1 MNNND
6 VPQAAPRPNP
16 NEMTGR
22 TPAPA
27 AQTPQPAPGG
37 MAKSMPPMPDGKK
50 RNVTLKRSVFIL
62 LVVGIVAALALGYIV
77 GRLTV
82 VYRANAVISQKN
94 SRIEKLE
101 TSLGSVKKQLADA
114 QARLDPSGDD
124 DGDSDSAGIQQGS
137 IGQTVTNGGIDM
149 KLISAGEQPTI
160 SFDTCGDRCS
170 NGSYAPK
177 SPDTDTKYWVA
188 VVEVKNNTK
197 QPLDIT
203 CSYPYDIKA
212 LNSDNQQY
220 TPIDNLYNVEGNP
233 ECNAEL
239 QPGLST
245 QVTYPFQVPLDVK
258 MIAIAFRD
266 VGDILSGESGE
277 EEPSYL
283 IADDNYKV
291 SGK

>member
-1 MNNND
+1 M
-6 VPQAAPRPNP
+6 
-16 NEMTGR
+16 
-22 TPAPA
+22 
-27 AQTPQPAPGG
+27 
-37 MAKSMPPMPDGKK
+37 
-50 RNVTLKRSVFIL
+50 
-62 LVVGIVAALALGYIV
+62 
-77 GRLTV
+77 
-82 VYRANAVISQKN
+82 
-94 SRIEKLE
+94 
-101 TSLGSVKKQLADA
+101 
-114 QARLDPSGDD
+114 
-124 DGDSDSAGIQQGS
+124 
-137 IGQTVTNGGIDM
+137 TNGGIDM

-160 SFDTCGDRCS
+160 SYDTCGDRCS

-258 MIAIAFRD
+258 MVIIAFRD
-266 VGDILSGESGE
+266 VGDLTAGEGGE
-277 EEPSYL
+277 DEYSYL
-283 IADDNYKV
+283 VAGDGFKAT
-291 SGK
+291 SK

>member
-1 MNNND
+1 MDSNPNMSNPNM
-6 VPQAAPRPNP
+6 PQA
-16 NEMTGR
+16 T
-22 TPAPA
+22 
-27 AQTPQPAPGG
+27 QPAPQ
-37 MAKSMPPMPDGKK
+37 PEK
-50 RNVTLKRSVFIL
+50 RQRCVTLKRHVFIL
-62 LVVGIVAALALGYIV
+62 LIVGIVAALLIGYFG
-77 GRLTV
+77 GRLSIV
-82 VYRANAVISQKN
+82 ERANAVISQKN
-94 SRIEKLE
+94 ARIEDLK
-101 TSLGSVKKQLADA
+101 TSLDSVKKQLTDA
-114 QARLDPSGDD
+114 QSRLDPSGDD
-124 DGDSDSAGIQQGS
+124 DDSDSAGIQQGS

-160 SFDTCGDRCS
+160 SFDTCGDTCS
-170 NGSYAPK
+170 DGTYAPK
-177 SPDTDTKYWVA
+177 SPDANTKYWVA
-188 VVEVKNNTK
+188 TVEVKNNTK

-258 MIAIAFRD
+258 MVAIAFRD